1 MSKYIKEDLEKML
14 REHTKN
20 QAKLTEVELKKEGY
34 EKKLE
39 YAGTVNE
46 ETDKEVIESMQLA
59 GQAYD
64 SIHSNTNKI
73 SDTTA
78 NTAIRY
84 QKEMRHVNIEDR
96 AYLER
101 KISELTELKDDLDKK
116 IVRVKNLLQQLSA
129 EEEFIIK
136 IYYMQKAKWDYV
148 SQQYCIEFQKPKSI
162 NQLLNIRDSA
172 IKSMLEVLNIGE
184 WKIVIKLWLN
194 LDVILILR

>member
-20 QAKLTEVELKKEGY
+20 QAKLTEVELKKEAY
-34 EKKLE
+34 EKRLE
-39 YAGTVNE
+39 YAGSVNE
-46 ETDKEVIESMQLA
+46 ETDKEIIESMQLS

-78 NTAIRY
+78 NTAMRY
-84 QKEMRHVNIEDR
+84 QKEMHHVNIEDR

-101 KISELTELKDDLDKK
+101 KISELTEIKDELDKK

-136 IYYMQKAKWDYV
+136 IYYMQKSKWDYV
-148 SQQYCIEFQKPKSI
+148 SQQYCVEFQKPKSI

-184 WKIVIKLWLN
+184 
-194 LDVILILR
+194 

>member
-20 QAKLTEVELKKEGY
+20 QAKLTEVELKKEAY
-34 EKKLE
+34 EKRLE
-39 YAGTVNE
+39 YAGSVNE
-46 ETDKEVIESMQLA
+46 ETDKEIIESMQLS

-78 NTAIRY
+78 NTAMRY
-84 QKEMRHVNIEDR
+84 QKEMHHVNIEDR

-101 KISELTELKDDLDKK
+101 KISELTEIKDELDKK

-129 EEEFIIK
+129 EEVEEIVKGIVAETGATSIK
-136 IYYMQKAKWDYV
+136 EMGMVMKSAKEK
-148 SQQYCIEFQKPKSI
+148 IGA
-162 NQLLNIRDSA
+162 SA
-172 IKSMLEVLNIGE
+172 DGKMISEVVK
-184 WKIVIKLWLN
+184 KILA
-194 LDVILILR
+194 

>member
-34 EKKLE
+34 EKRLE
-39 YAGTVNE
+39 YAGSVNE
-46 ETDKEVIESMQLA
+46 ETDREVIESMQLA

-64 SIHSNTNKI
+64 SIHSNTNKV

-78 NTAIRY
+78 NTAMRY
-84 QKEMRHVNIEDR
+84 VKEMHHVNVEDR

-101 KISELTELKDDLDKK
+101 KISELTEIKDDLDKK
-116 IVRVKNLLQQLSA
+116 IIRVKNLLQQLSA

-148 SQQYCIEFQKPKSI
+148 SQQYCVEFQKPKSI

-172 IKSMLEVLNIGE
+172 IESMLDVLNIGE
-184 WKIVIKLWLN
+184 
-194 LDVILILR
+194 